1 MSLQELRM
9 TVLGEVG
16 AAFRAQP
23 LELGGRRQ
31 RAVLAL
37 LIVARGS
44 VVARDRLIE
53 EVWGGTPP
61 PSAAASLQAHVS
73 HLRRSLEPER
83 EARTRGGIIVSDG
96 AGYALRLPAD
106 AVDAWRF
113 EQALRSATTHADEDR
128 PSEAVSVL
136 ETGLGLW
143 RGGPAYAEY
152 AAEPWARQEAARLAG
167 LRELACERLL
177 AARLARGEDTV
188 LVPELESL
196 VSQDPLRE
204 ERWRLLALALY
215 RAHRQADALDALRR
229 ARQILPARP
238 GTPGGH
244 PGGQALRALES
255 EILNQS
261 PALDAPDRR
270 TADLVRGSDGT
281 SAAPGAGPAGP
292 TAPAAAPAGQVPR
305 LPVRT
310 DLLVDRAPQ
319 LAELRRCLRS
329 ALDGEP
335 RVVLIEGPAGIGKS
349 RLLSE
354 VAGLAA
360 EEGILTLT
368 ARGSQREKDYGFGT
382 VRQLFERVV
391 DNDGTERTERVVDD
405 DGTERVVGDEP
416 HGANV
421 PGGRVSLVAGAA
433 VAAGAVFGAVRGRPP
448 ASFAVL
454 NGLYQLAR
462 RLVAARG
469 PLVLAVDDVQ
479 WCDSGSV
486 RFLAHLP
493 ECLEGLPVLIALTLR
508 TGEPPQGGELP
519 GTLTRG
525 PSVVRITPTPLTATG
540 VADLVRQTLGE
551 EPHGEFTASCHR
563 ATAGN
568 PLLLRQLLRALH
580 VRGIRPGAAQS
591 AAVTETGSQAV
602 SGLVLGRLARLPEQA
617 RTAAQAVAVLGDGAA
632 TLSEVAALME
642 RPEAQTAR
650 AIVPLVRAEILREG
664 HPYGFVHPLV
674 GEAVYRE
681 LPPGERQLRHERA
694 ARALSAAGAPA
705 ERTAAQLLLAPHR
718 GDPGVVDLLR
728 AAAREAVGRAAPD
741 AAATYLTRALD
752 EPPPPECRP
761 DVLLELGRAETL
773 GNGPAA
779 VEHLRLAYG
788 TLADPGRKAAA
799 ALLLARILVFA
810 SGHGQAT
817 EFARRAAAE
826 LPAELRDER
835 QGLLALE
842 RISGFMHGLD
852 QRLWRTV
859 EDPVVEGEGPGARML
874 AANLAREAAS
884 DGSERARAAA
894 LARFAI
900 ADGVLQAAGEEMLWY
915 TAAIVLHL
923 ADEEVGELW
932 DAALARAQERG
943 SLFSVLATHLWRG
956 FAQWN
961 HGDLDAA
968 RRSLENAVELS
979 EIWGLAPGAPQ
990 GRTFLTAVLLDLGD
1004 TAGARACLERMRGWV
1019 RGAEGQ
1025 RLLGESEARVLIEEG
1040 RYEEALA
1047 ALDGV
1052 RHLQPAVA
1060 NPAWWP
1066 WSLLRVRALAGAG
1079 KRADALVL
1087 AEEQLTVARGWGAP
1101 STLGRVLR
1109 IVCELRGA
1117 AGEPGLRE
1125 AVALLATGP
1134 ARLEYA
1140 RALYALAEYAP
1151 ADEAASFLS
1160 RGRHIARECGATRL
1174 AEGARQQG

>member
-1 MSLQELRM
+1 MSLHELRM

-53 EVWGGTPP
+53 GVWGGTPP
-61 PSAAASLQAHVS
+61 PRAAASLQAHVS

-83 EARTRGGIIVSDG
+83 EARTRGGVIVSDG

-113 EQALRSATTHADEDR
+113 EEALRSATTHADEDR

-136 ETGLGLW
+136 EAGLGLW

-152 AAEPWARQEAARLAG
+152 AAEPWARQEATRLAG

-229 ARQILPARP
+229 ARQILPVRP
-238 GTPGGH
+238 GT

-255 EILNQS
+255 EILTQS
-261 PALDAPDRR
+261 PALDAPARR
-270 TADLVRGSDGT
+270 TADIGPAPAGT
-281 SAAPGAGPAGP
+281 PAAPGAAP
-292 TAPAAAPAGQVPR
+292 TGQAPR
-305 LPVRT
+305 LPLRT

-319 LAELRRCLRS
+319 LAELRHCLRS
-329 ALDGEP
+329 ALDGKP

-391 DNDGTERTERVVDD
+391 DDEGT
-405 DGTERVVGDEP
+405 EP
-416 HGANV
+416 HGANA
-421 PGGRVSLVAGAA
+421 PGGRGPLVAGAA

-448 ASFAVL
+448 ESFAVL
-454 NGLYQLAR
+454 NGLYQLTR
-462 RLVAARG
+462 RLVTAKG

-486 RFLAHLP
+486 RFLAHLAG
-493 ECLEGLPVLIALTLR
+493 CLEGLPVLIALTLR
-508 TGEPPQGGELP
+508 TGEPQQGGELP

-525 PSVVRITPTPLTATG
+525 PSVVRIRPTPLTETG

-551 EPHGEFTASCHR
+551 EPHDEFTAACHR

-591 AAVTETGSQAV
+591 AAIAETGSRAV
-602 SGLVLGRLARLPEQA
+602 SGLVLGRLARLPEEA
-617 RTAAQAVAVLGDGAA
+617 KAAAQAVAVLGDGAA

-642 RPEAQTAR
+642 RPEAEAAR
-650 AIVPLVRAEILREG
+650 AIAPLVRAEILREG

-681 LPPGERQLRHERA
+681 LPPGELQLRHERA
-694 ARALSAAGAPA
+694 ASALSAADAPA

-718 GDPGVVDLLR
+718 GDPGVVDLLC
-728 AAAREAVGRAAPD
+728 AAAREAADRAVPE

-752 EPPPPECRP
+752 EPPTPERRP
-761 DVLLELGRAETL
+761 EVLLELGRAETL

-810 SGHGQAT
+810 GGHGQAT

-826 LPAELRDER
+826 LPAELSDER

-884 DGSERARAAA
+884 DGSDRDRVVA
-894 LARFAI
+894 LARFAV
-900 ADGVLQAAGEEMLWY
+900 ADGVLQSAGEEMLWY
-915 TAAIVLHL
+915 TAVIVLHL
-923 ADEEVGELW
+923 ADEGVGELL

-956 FAQWN
+956 FTQWN
-961 HGDLDAA
+961 HGDLNAA

-1052 RHLQPAVA
+1052 RHLQPAMA

-1087 AEEQLTVARGWGAP
+1087 AEEQLTVARRWGAP

-1109 IVCELRGA
+1109 IVCELRGTE
-1117 AGEPGLRE
+1117 GEPGLRE

-1140 RALYALAEYAP
+1140 RALYALAAHAP
-1151 ADEAASFLS
+1151 EDEAAAFLS
-1160 RGRHIARECGATRL
+1160 RGRHIARECGAAGL
-1174 AEGARQQG
+1174 VGPAFPAEWS